1 MRVLAERP
9 GIILLSAMSSIQV
22 LVWDERQP
30 RQQEAYDN
38 FIGNEIA
45 AHLISREGLEVR
57 SVGLDDPDQGLSDAS
72 LDACQV
78 LIWWGHVRH
87 REVPPETGKRM
98 IDRVIAGR
106 LALIV
111 LHSAHW
117 ATPFIEAMD
126 YRTRSDA
133 REHYPATSGERIEFD
148 FVPPANRFQAP
159 AMDAVVTPCYHPR
172 KFPGGITRVR
182 VQLPICCFPSWR
194 ADGKPSF
201 SATLLPDHPIANGI
215 PKEFSIPQSEMYDEP
230 LHVPDPDEVIFEDR
244 WPTGEWFR
252 SGMVWQ
258 IGRGRLFYFRPGH
271 ETYPIYRQ
279 PIPWRSLENAVR
291 WLGAGASSP
300 EPGQG
305 MDDGSGM
312 R

>member
-1 MRVLAERP
+1 M
-9 GIILLSAMSSIQV
+9 SAIEL

-38 FIGNEIA
+38 FLGNEIA
-45 AHLISREGLEVR
+45 DYLRALGGMEVR
-57 SVGLDDPDQGLSDAS
+57 SVGLDEPDQGLSDAA
-72 LDACQV
+72 LDASQV

-87 REVPPETGKRM
+87 REVPAETGKR
-98 IDRVIAGR
+98 IVDRVIAGR
-106 LALIV
+106 LSLIV

-126 YRTRSDA
+126 YRTRGDA
-133 REHYPATSGERIEFD
+133 QRLFPGTGGERIEMEFMR
-148 FVPPANRFQAP
+148 PADRYQAP
-159 AMDAVVTPCYHPR
+159 AKDAVVTPSYQPR

-201 SATLLPDHPIANGI
+201 SNTLLPAHPIAQGI
-215 PKEFSIPQSEMYDEP
+215 PREFSLPQSEMYDEP

-258 IGRGRLFYFRPGH
+258 IGRGKLFYFRPGH
-271 ETYPIYRQ
+271 ETYPIYRL
-279 PIPWRSLENAVR
+279 PIPRRIIGNAVR
-291 WLGAGASSP
+291 WLAAETSS
-300 EPGQG
+300 GQP
-305 MDDGSGM
+305 
-312 R
+312 